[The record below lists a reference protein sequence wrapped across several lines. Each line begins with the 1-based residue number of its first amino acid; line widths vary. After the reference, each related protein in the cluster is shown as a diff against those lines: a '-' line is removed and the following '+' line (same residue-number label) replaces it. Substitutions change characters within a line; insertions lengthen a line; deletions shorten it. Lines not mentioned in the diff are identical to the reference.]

1 MKTPNHLQIM
11 LHLFDSQQKS
21 KQLIVALEDFW
32 REQQMQRPLHL
43 VVHCEIMNE
52 TFNFIIEI
60 VNVIFRNEE
69 RKQFNVIG
77 YIDAAGGHLKG
88 TVQILEQN

>member
-1 MKTPNHLQIM
+1 
-11 LHLFDSQQKS
+11 
-21 KQLIVALEDFW
+21 
-32 REQQMQRPLHL
+32 
-43 VVHCEIMNE
+43 MNE
-52 TFNFIIEI
+52 TFYFIIEI

-69 RKQFNVIG
+69 RKEFNVIG